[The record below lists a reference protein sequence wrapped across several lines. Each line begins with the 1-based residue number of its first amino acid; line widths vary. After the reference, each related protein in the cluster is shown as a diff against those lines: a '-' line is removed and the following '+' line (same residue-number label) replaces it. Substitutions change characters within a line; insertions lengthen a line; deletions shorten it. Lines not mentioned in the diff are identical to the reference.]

1 MQKTTEKRLLKLI
14 HGVDRT
20 VDFAL
25 LLVILLL
32 AVLGIYALWDAD
44 TVYETAK
51 AEQYE
56 IYKPK
61 TEDATE
67 GFEQLKALNPEV
79 IGWLTVYGTGI
90 DYPLVQADNNEKYVN
105 TDVKGGYSMT
115 GSLFLDCRNNPSYTD
130 FNSIIYGHHM
140 AKNAMFGSLHNFEE
154 NKFFE
159 EHRYGALFCNSRRY
173 GLEVFAFF
181 PADAY
186 DKTVYAPAMTGDDSR
201 LAYIKMLETRA
212 LQKREIDVTG
222 SDRIVLL
229 STCTA
234 DVTNGRYL
242 LAAKI
247 TDHVP
252 QDSFETEPAET
263 ENEKSSVS
271 GGGRQQ
277 KQTPCIRWFI
287 MLLLLL
293 FLLVTAIYTIAKRY
307 NKTKNKRKGDEREI
321 EKT

>member
-1 MQKTTEKRLLKLI
+1 MQKTIEKRLLNLI
-14 HGVDRT
+14 HGADCAI
-20 VDFAL
+20 DFVL

-32 AVLGIYALWDAD
+32 AVFGIYALWDAD

-61 TEDATE
+61 TEKNIE
-67 GFEQLKALNPEV
+67 GFEQLRDINPEV
-79 IGWLTVYGTGI
+79 IGWLTVYGTGV
-90 DYPLVQADNNEKYVN
+90 DYPVVQADNNEKYVN

-115 GSLFLDCRNNPSYTD
+115 GSVFLDCRNNPNFTD

-140 AKNAMFGSLHNFEE
+140 AKNAMFGSLHNFGGHT
-154 NKFFE
+154 FFE
-159 EHRYGALFCNSRRY
+159 EHRLGALFCNGRLY

-181 PADAY
+181 SADAY
-186 DKTVYAPAMTGDDSR
+186 DKMVYAPAVISDDSR
-201 LAYIKMLETRA
+201 LQYLELLNTRA
-212 LQKREIDVTG
+212 IQKRDIHVTT

-252 QDSFETEPAET
+252 QNSFETDSVET
-263 ENEKSSVS
+263 ENEKSGGNVS
-271 GGGRQQ
+271 GSQQ
-277 KQTPCIRWFI
+277 KRAPCIRWMI

-293 FLLVTAIYTIAKRY
+293 FLLATAIYTIVKKHR
-307 NKTKNKRKGDEREI
+307 KTKKQEERRSA
-321 EKT
+321 KN